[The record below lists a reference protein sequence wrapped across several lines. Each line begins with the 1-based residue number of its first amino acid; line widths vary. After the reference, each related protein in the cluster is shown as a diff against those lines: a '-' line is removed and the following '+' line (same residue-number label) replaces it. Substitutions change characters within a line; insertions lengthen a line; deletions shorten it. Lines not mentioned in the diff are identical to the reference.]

1 MSSGDG
7 EWLGL
12 PTRQPWTDAERK
24 QFESFARLIATN
36 GDSRGALDG
45 ADHENP
51 RPVAACLV
59 LADLADQGW
68 ALQAN
73 DDDVRVC
80 PPSQANG
87 AEAEK
92 DRVRKQE
99 LLKRAE
105 QLRTPSIRRFIEGM
119 EQPHEHQG
127 KFVSIYSL
135 MRDGEELADSLAT
148 MAPDSWRSVLDP
160 YVQVISSHSQRCLY
174 TGLRLGDIWRYF
186 RHTWINQYASTPGRT
201 MQILVRD
208 RARPFHPVIGIASLG
223 SAIVQIRERDE
234 WLGWQP
240 AEFLS
245 SLEENPTLRVS
256 KWLVDRMEQG
266 RNEIYLE
273 DLIAHGLYWPPLWDT
288 PTTEAITALRD
299 EARARWQ
306 AHRRLA
312 RREDFSSSADRDWSR
327 RASTDLFRSK
337 RCAALADLL
346 EVRRDLAPFLLP
358 KPTVPGLREA
368 LADTSARTGILRLLR
383 RAKAEAIGTEIA
395 DLTVCGA
402 VPPYNVILG
411 GKLVAMLSVSPTVI
425 SAYRDQYENYES
437 VIASSMA
444 GRPIRRRSNLVFVGT
459 TSLYGSSPSQYNRLR
474 MPGEVLKGSTEI
486 AFLRLGKSRSFGTS
500 HLSADTVAALV
511 RLTSVSETGIR
522 INSIFGEGVNPKL
535 RKVRDGLNA
544 LGWPADELLQHR
556 RQRIIYGV
564 PLVTNTRDYL
574 LGLDQ
579 EPNYRFRSNVA
590 RDAERISDWWE
601 GRWLRRRVQSHSV
614 LEAVRRHTNPS
625 SGGHGARVVLP
636 PVDDNKDY

>member
-1 MSSGDG
+1 M
-7 EWLGL
+7 GL
-12 PTRQPWTDAERK
+12 PTRQPWTDAERR

-36 GDSRGALDG
+36 GNSRGALDG
-45 ADHENP
+45 ADHEDP

-59 LADLADQGW
+59 LADLVEQGW
-68 ALQAN
+68 ALQVN

-92 DRVRKQE
+92 GRVRKQE

-105 QLRTPSIRRFIEGM
+105 QLRTPSVRRFVEGM
-119 EQPHEHQG
+119 EQPHEHRG

-135 MRDGEELADSLAT
+135 MRDGDELADSLAT
-148 MAPDSWRSVLDP
+148 MEPDSWRSVLDP
-160 YVQVISSHSQRCLY
+160 YVQVISSHSQRCLH
-174 TGLRLGDIWRYF
+174 TGFRLGDIWRYF
-186 RHTWINQYASTPGRT
+186 RHTWTNQYTSTPGRT

-234 WLGWQP
+234 WLGWQS

-245 SLEENPTLRVS
+245 SLAEKPTLRVS
-256 KWLVDRMEQG
+256 RWLVDRMEQG
-266 RNEIYLE
+266 LNEIYLE
-273 DLIAHGLYWPPLWDT
+273 DLIADGLYWPSLWDA

-299 EARARWQ
+299 ESKARRQ

-358 KPTVPGLREA
+358 KPTVSGLREA
-368 LADTSARTGILRLLR
+368 LADTSARRGISRLLR
-383 RAKAEAIGTEIA
+383 RAKAEAVGTEIA

-402 VPPYNVILG
+402 VPPYNPILG
-411 GKLVAMLSVSPTVI
+411 GKLVAMLSVSPTVV
-425 SAYRDQYENYES
+425 SAYRDRYEDYES

-459 TSLYGSSPSQYNRLR
+459 TSLYGSSSSQYNRLR
-474 MPGEVLKGSTEI
+474 MPGEVLSGSAEI

-500 HLSADTVAALV
+500 HMSADTVAALV
-511 RLTSVSETGIR
+511 RLSQVSETGIR

-535 RKVRDGLNA
+535 RKVRDGLDL

-556 RQRIIYGV
+556 RQRIVYGV
-564 PLVTNTRDYL
+564 PLVTNLRDYL

-590 RDAERISDWWE
+590 RDVERISDWWE

-614 LEAVRRHTNPS
+614 LGDVRRHTNPS

-636 PVDDNKDY
+636 PVEDSEDY

>member
-1 MSSGDG
+1 M
-7 EWLGL
+7 
-12 PTRQPWTDAERK
+12 
-24 QFESFARLIATN
+24 
-36 GDSRGALDG
+36 
-45 ADHENP
+45 
-51 RPVAACLV
+51 
-59 LADLADQGW
+59 
-68 ALQAN
+68 N

-92 DRVRKQE
+92 SRVRKQE

-105 QLRTPSIRRFIEGM
+105 QLRTPSVRRFIEGM
-119 EQPHEHQG
+119 EQPHEHRG

-148 MAPDSWRSVLDP
+148 MDPDSWRSVLDP
-160 YVQVISSHSQRCLY
+160 YIQVISSHSQRCLH
-174 TGLRLGDIWRYF
+174 TGFRLGDIWRYF
-186 RHTWINQYASTPGRT
+186 RHTWTNQYTSTPGRT

-208 RARPFHPVIGIASLG
+208 QARPFHPVIGIASLG

-234 WLGWQP
+234 WLGWQS
-240 AEFLS
+240 ADFLS
-245 SLEENPTLRVS
+245 SLAEKPTLRVS
-256 KWLVDRMEQG
+256 RWLVDRMEQG
-266 RNEIYLE
+266 LNEIYLE
-273 DLIAHGLYWPPLWDT
+273 DLIADGLYWPSLWEA
-288 PTTEAITALRD
+288 PTTDAIIALRD
-299 EARARWQ
+299 ESKARRQ

-337 RCAALADLL
+337 RCTALADLL

-358 KPTVPGLREA
+358 KPTAPGLREA
-368 LADTSARTGILRLLR
+368 LADTSARRGISRLLR
-383 RAKAEAIGTEIA
+383 RAKAEAVGTEIA

-402 VPPYNVILG
+402 VPPYNPILG
-411 GKLVAMLSVSPTVI
+411 GKLVAMLSVSPTVV
-425 SAYRDQYENYES
+425 SAYRDRYADYES

-459 TSLYGSSPSQYNRLR
+459 TSLYGSSSSQYNRLR
-474 MPGEVLKGSTEI
+474 MPGEVLKGSAEI

-500 HLSADTVAALV
+500 HMSADTVAALV
-511 RLTSVSETGIR
+511 RLSQVSEGGIR

-535 RKVRDGLNA
+535 RKVRDGLDL

-556 RQRIIYGV
+556 RQRIVYGV
-564 PLVTNTRDYL
+564 PLVTNLRDYL

-579 EPNYRFRSNVA
+579 EPDYRYRSNVA
-590 RDAERISDWWE
+590 KDVERVSDWWE
-601 GRWLRRRVQSHSV
+601 ERWLRNRVQSHSV
-614 LEAVRRHTNPS
+614 LEDVRRHTNPP

-636 PVDDNKDY
+636 PVEDSEDY